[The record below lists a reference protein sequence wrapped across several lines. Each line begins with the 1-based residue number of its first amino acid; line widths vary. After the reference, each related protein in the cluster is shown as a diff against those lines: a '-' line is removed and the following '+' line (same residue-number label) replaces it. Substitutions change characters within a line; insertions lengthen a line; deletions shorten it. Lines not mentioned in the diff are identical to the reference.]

1 MADNRIELI
10 AELNPDDSIKEIKKN
25 LESITNELN
34 KNPIE
39 IKCRIAQSSISDIQN
54 QLGKLT
60 KGININ
66 VNANSIQKGLEVNKT
81 NLTQQAKEIE
91 KALNLVYPKGHTE
104 EHRAELKRLLADY
117 QQAYDIEGGWGE
129 QAQKNMTELIRFAN
143 SYRQEISLTNDDLRD
158 TQEEIKRIKRE
169 QQQLFITTDQ
179 YNALDKYARDDG
191 TTAKAMLDSALGAG
205 RWSANAN
212 TYKHDTPYY
221 WSQFAESVNQINPLR
236 DAIVNENDIIQ
247 GIKDLTEIMDKSFI
261 HIDDTLEKN
270 EKAYIQWGN
279 TVIETIN
286 SVTGRNPFEE
296 QWETYDPDVVEETVK
311 EVQKLKTANEAAAQ
325 AAKKIEYPEALD
337 IQNNTDEILSNA
349 KRVIGEGL
357 AKNAETAKDKVSRV
371 TKAVED
377 AEGSLKSFIVQV
389 EKENKSVETLTYAL
403 NEQGDAYEY
412 VGKTI
417 READNSTDLRSKD
430 LSTQWATKAEDLK
443 KFSANAEKAGAAS
456 TILKEDIE
464 ELYQLLNNANPNNGG
479 NTSTM
484 NLFLDKFDIANAK
497 LQAFNAEARKENAIA
512 NLQNRIKRLAAEVN
526 KYAEANQ
533 RATKSI
539 KQMSNGKTFASEW
552 SRITTEMAKG
562 ADLTDRELK
571 DLATD
576 MAVFK
581 KEAQAAGLAGE
592 SAFGKFLN
600 SFKTMSSYITANM
613 VFNFVKRQIREL
625 INEVTEL
632 DTAMVELRKVT
643 VATDEDFREY
653 EKTAASIA
661 KEVGASITD
670 VINATS
676 TFARLGENLED
687 ATALGRI
694 ATIYQNVGDGITE
707 AQASEDLVSVMKAF
721 NIQAKDAITVVD
733 KLNEVGNNF
742 AITSGGIGEALKRSA
757 SALATANNSL
767 SESIAL
773 ITTANTIAQNPEAVG
788 TGMKTMALRLRST
801 KTELE
806 EMGEDAEGAAENVSK
821 LRQQMLALTGVDI
834 QLDDTTFKSS
844 YQILLEISKVW
855 GRLDD
860 LSRASVLEQLF
871 GKRQANIGAAIL
883 ENGKLLERVYQT
895 SEASA
900 GSAMRE
906 QAEYAK
912 SIQYSIDNLKAAY
925 QEFAKEVISSDSVK
939 SILKIAQTFLET
951 LTGIVDIFGTLPP
964 ILATIST
971 VMGVKGHGIFPT
983 EGLTSFK
990 DGLESIKASFQ
1001 TLRSYGSI
1009 KELYSANNIN
1019 LVGLSKDDI
1028 AALQKYVDILKSGN
1042 KENISLEVAMDGTSK
1057 SAQKQAA
1064 KFRELNDMLRTGEIS
1079 QEQYEAATLSL
1090 STAQKAATIS
1100 SKALSV
1106 ALNALG
1112 NIAIMSAITLIT
1124 KGISALVDKLV
1135 VTEEELAQVRDE
1147 AVQDLQKMSSE
1158 LSDIIKKEEDIEEL
1172 VGRYKQ
1178 LILSTQDISANKDEL
1193 IKIQDSLI
1201 EKFQNER
1208 AEIDLLNDSYDETIK
1223 KIKELSDEEYSKWAS
1238 ENADKL
1244 AKAEKL
1250 ANYNVAYRDMFTDR
1264 YGVVNY
1270 SEMNKYDQV
1279 FYKGQIQNEDKLA
1292 ASLYKVK
1299 NVSKEVRK
1307 YIDDI
1312 NGASIVGGLR
1322 KDDLYLSGR
1331 LEDAYDQLD
1340 KLIKLLS
1347 ENNADENVLAPL
1359 SAQLIKIGDAI
1370 EYTDKYIQQKRLH
1383 EAEYV
1388 ETLNNTTTKAIY
1400 LLQLEGEAA
1409 DESRA
1414 KWFSNYKTI
1423 QEGFDKTVDPIIKSI
1438 QSIADGD
1445 ALSSEDFWKIMEID
1459 TNHII
1464 SDIKMVG
1471 DQFVL
1476 NQDQLIALKDQY
1488 IQSQVASIELQNEEL
1503 ENQKT
1508 QLINTIAQAEA
1519 ELSMLGARGMAVEAY
1534 RTEFAQAQ
1542 KAIRDAKEHLVELEN
1557 QQKRNN
1563 LLVEEFNSKLGDT
1576 ANYLNRLKEEV
1587 EQLTNDLDDYVK
1599 AYEYRIDR
1607 IIDNLEDEVDVLN
1620 EQKSAL
1626 QEELDVLNEQRDA
1639 IQETID
1645 NYKTVADLVQDVVD
1659 KRKEELEAEKKAIE
1673 DTYNERINKLKEET
1687 EQREDAFE
1695 YAQKLANLENA
1706 KNNKR
1711 RVYDEA
1717 RGWRYE
1723 SVKED
1728 VVKAE
1733 NDLAKFE
1740 SEREIK
1746 SLEKERDELTK
1757 TIDEQI
1763 EEQTKYAQFYKDTID
1778 EIIIK
1783 ENELLA
1789 EQILG
1794 SKWREDIANLDIETA
1809 EKFRTEYR
1817 NHNTALQNI
1826 TRTEIKLKEE
1836 AINAKDAEI
1845 KAKQEQI
1852 ESWKKYK
1859 TNVQEAVK
1867 DIKTA
1872 QEGYMSVVR
1881 ELDETEPLTL
1891 ENRGRAFDTFK
1902 TKVTGAIETITAKQ
1916 SEVDRLTSSFDGL
1929 TGDYGISFSITG
1941 VDQLQ
1946 QATELAERLAVA
1958 TSLANGTFHAN
1969 NISDIVKAMG
1979 LGYTDADLVN
1989 SWIKELIQGEH
2000 AKGGVA
2006 DYTGLAMLHG
2016 TKQKSETI
2024 FNANDSAKLY
2034 EMVHN
2039 TPNLMA
2045 DMLNQATKLSGFKLS
2060 SNENTTNSTA
2070 NTSIYIDKI
2079 VTKNPEDFARQLDRY
2094 YRTKLTESYTN
2105 KQ

>member
-1 MADNRIELI
+1 MADNTIELI
-10 AELNPDDSIKEIKKN
+10 ARIKTDDSEELIKEDIKTMSKDLQDNPLKISCVISDDSINAIKAQLGGLDDFVLNIGGIKIDDSMVNMEVSQAVSNIQNSMDRLSTIAKIDLSTDNNALGNFIDKLTELNVRNVNIEEFENRLKSLHLTIEKITPEFVRLEEGGEQILSSFAISGRDENNNLVSFVEKFNSKTGEFTKATTKITTDLSKVEKAQIKAKNETEAYQKVFNEFLTLQGKYELYGKQFGEDTSLSKQFQDISGIMEEFSNTDPIEKQREVLIRLDTALKLIKVDIDKINQAKNNTVSSDNSFYPVINKVTSESKSSNAAQLNEAKTTLNDFFKSKEI
-25 LESITNELN
+25 
-34 KNPIE
+34 
-39 IKCRIAQSSISDIQN
+39 
-54 QLGKLT
+54 
-60 KGININ
+60 
-66 VNANSIQKGLEVNKT
+66 
-81 NLTQQAKEIE
+81 
-91 KALNLVYPKGHTE
+91 
-104 EHRAELKRLLADY
+104 
-117 QQAYDIEGGWGE
+117 
-129 QAQKNMTELIRFAN
+129 
-143 SYRQEISLTNDDLRD
+143 DDSA
-158 TQEEIKRIKRE
+158 TRIKR
-169 QQQLFITTDQ
+169 
-179 YNALDKYARDDG
+179 
-191 TTAKAMLDSALGAG
+191 
-205 RWSANAN
+205 
-212 TYKHDTPYY
+212 
-221 WSQFAESVNQINPLR
+221 
-236 DAIVNENDIIQ
+236 
-247 GIKDLTEIMDKSFI
+247 
-261 HIDDTLEKN
+261 
-270 EKAYIQWGN
+270 
-279 TVIETIN
+279 
-286 SVTGRNPFEE
+286 
-296 QWETYDPDVVEETVK
+296 
-311 EVQKLKTANEAAAQ
+311 
-325 AAKKIEYPEALD
+325 
-337 IQNNTDEILSNA
+337 
-349 KRVIGEGL
+349 
-357 AKNAETAKDKVSRV
+357 
-371 TKAVED
+371 AVED
-377 AEGSLKSFIVQV
+377 SSGALQRFYVQI
-389 EKENKSVETLTYAL
+389 EKGDKSVETLTYAL
-403 NEQGDAYEY
+403 NEQGTAYEY
-412 VGKTI
+412 LGKVV
-417 READNSTDLRSKD
+417 READNSTDFRRRGINVQWD
-430 LSTQWATKAEDLK
+430 LQAEAVK
-443 KFSANAEKAGAAS
+443 KFAANVERADYS
-456 TILKEDIE
+456 TDELADDIKKLQNLLKVRGDT
-464 ELYQLLNNANPNNGG
+464 NA
-479 NTSTM
+479 M
-484 NLFLDKFDIANAK
+484 NQFLDTFDLAK
-497 LQAFNAEARKENAIA
+497 AKHQALSAEVRKNNFATA
-512 NLQNRIKRLAAEVN
+512 YSNRIKKLVADMN
-526 KYAEANQ
+526 SYAVANQ
-533 RATKSI
+533 RAVESTKR
-539 KQMSNGKTFASEW
+539 MSDGVTFADKW
-552 SRITTEMAKG
+552 ANMMSRA
-562 ADLTDRELK
+562 ADKVNLSDSELK
-571 DLATD
+571 RLNQELAI
-576 MAVFK
+576 FR
-581 KEAQAAGLAGE
+581 KEAEAAGLKGE

-600 SFKTMSSYITANM
+600 SFKTMSSYISANM

-625 INEVTEL
+625 VNEITEL

-721 NIQAKDAITVVD
+721 NIQAQDAITVVD

-1042 KENISLEVAMDGTSK
+1042 KENISLEIAMDGTSK
-1057 SAQKQAA
+1057 SAQKQAE
-1064 KFRELNDMLRTGEIS
+1064 KFRALNDMLRTGEIS

-1135 VTEEELAQVRDE
+1135 VTEEELAQVRDKT
-1147 AVQDLQKMSSE
+1147 VQDLQKMSSE
-1158 LSDIIKKEEDIEEL
+1158 LSDIIKKEEDIQEL

-1250 ANYNVAYRDMFTDR
+1250 AGYNVAYRDMFTDR

-1307 YIDDI
+1307 YIDEI
-1312 NGASIVGGLR
+1312 NGASIAEGLR

-1340 KLIKLLS
+1340 RLIKLLR

-1370 EYTDKYIQQKRLH
+1370 EYTDKYMQQKRLH

-1414 KWFSNYKTI
+1414 KWFNNYKTI

-1519 ELSMLGARGMAVEAY
+1519 ELSILGARGMAVEAY

-1542 KAIRDAKEHLVELEN
+1542 NAIRNAKGLLVELEN

-1740 SEREIK
+1740 NEQAIK

-1763 EEQTKYAQFYKDTID
+1763 EEQTRYAQFYKDTID

-1817 NHNTALQNI
+1817 NHNAALQNI

-1836 AINAKDAEI
+1836 AIKAKDAEI

-1852 ESWKKYK
+1852 DSWKKYK
-1859 TNVQEAVK
+1859 TNVQDAVK

-1916 SEVDRLTSSFDGL
+1916 GEVDRLTSSFDGL
-1929 TGDYGISFSITG
+1929 TGDYGISFSIAG

-2034 EMVHN
+2034 DMVHN

-2060 SNENTTNSTA
+2060 SNENTNNSSVSIGAINVYA
-2070 NTSIYIDKI
+2070 NNPTELTQGLDK
-2079 VTKNPEDFARQLDRY
+2079 TLDRY
-2094 YRTKLTESYTN
+2094 FRTKLTQSYTS

>member
-39 IKCRIAQSSISDIQN
+39 IKCRISQSSISDIQN

-60 KGININ
+60 KSINVN
-66 VNANSIQKGLEVNKT
+66 VNANSIQNGLEVNKT
-81 NLTQQAKEIE
+81 NLAQQAKEIE

-104 EHRAELKRLLADY
+104 ELRNELKKLLADY

-169 QQQLFITTDQ
+169 QQQLFITADQ
-179 YNALDKYARDDG
+179 YNALDNYARNNN
-191 TTAKAMLDSALGAG
+191 TNAKNMLDKALGAG

-212 TYKHDTPYY
+212 TYKFDKPYY
-221 WSQFAESVNQINPLR
+221 WSNFAESVNQINPLR
-236 DAIVNENDIIQ
+236 DAIIDEGDIIQ
-247 GIKDLTEIMDKSFI
+247 GIKDLSEFMDKSFI

-270 EKAYIQWGN
+270 EEAYIQWGN

-286 SVTGRNPFEE
+286 SVTGRNPFGE
-296 QWETYDPDVVEETVK
+296 QWATYDPDAVEETVQ
-311 EVQKLKTANEAAAQ
+311 EVQRLKAANEAAAQ
-325 AAKKIEYPEALD
+325 AAKKIEYPKALD

-349 KRVIGEGL
+349 KRVISEGL
-357 AKNAETAKDKVSRV
+357 AQNAETAKDKVSRV

-389 EKENKSVETLTYAL
+389 EKENKSIETLTYAL

-526 KYAEANQ
+526 KYAETNQ
-533 RATKSI
+533 RATKSMQ
-539 KQMSNGKTFASEW
+539 QMSNGKTFAVEW

-571 DLATD
+571 DLSAD
-576 MAVFK
+576 MAVFR

-592 SAFGKFLN
+592 TAFGKFLN

-613 VFNFVKRQIREL
+613 VFNFAKRQIREL
-625 INEVTEL
+625 VNEVTAV

-643 VATDEDFREY
+643 EATDEQFAAFAISAGKTGREL
-653 EKTAASIA
+653 
-661 KEVGASITD
+661 GASISD

-676 TFARLGENLED
+676 TFSRAGFSLPEAEE
-687 ATALGRI
+687 LGRI
-694 ATIYQNVGDGITE
+694 ATLYKNVGDGIDIE
-707 AQASEDLVSVMKAF
+707 GASESIISVMKAF
-721 NIQAKDAITVVD
+721 NIEAEESERIIDRINKVS
-733 KLNEVGNNF
+733 NNF
-742 AITSGGIGEALKRSA
+742 AIDSGGLGLALQRVA
-757 SALATANNSL
+757 SAMRAANNTL
-767 SESIAL
+767 DETIAL
-773 ITTANTIAQNPEAVG
+773 TTVANEIVQNPEMVAQGWRTV
-788 TGMKTMALRLRST
+788 ALRIRGA

-806 EMGEDAEGAAENVSK
+806 DAGLETDGMVESTAK
-821 LRQQMLALTGVDI
+821 LRDLIKGISGVDI
-834 QLDDTTFKSS
+834 MIDENNFKST
-844 YQILLEISKVW
+844 YQIISELGKVWNNIKDVDQASLLEAIAGKRQSNIVAAALTNYE
-855 GRLDD
+855 RLDD
-860 LSRASVLEQLF
+860 VLQMS
-871 GKRQANIGAAIL
+871 ID
-883 ENGKLLERVYQT
+883 
-895 SEASA
+895 SM
-900 GSAMRE
+900 GSARAE
-906 QAEYAK
+906 QEEYAK
-912 SIQYSIDNLKAAY
+912 SIQYSIDTLKAAY
-925 QEFAKEVISSDSVK
+925 QDFADSVINSDFVKNLLKTAQSFLEVLTTIIDEFGALPTLLTSIVAIGGLKNIGLFGKWSDSVV
-939 SILKIAQTFLET
+939 T
-951 LTGIVDIFGTLPP
+951 LTDKLSALRQVANYDFGKLYK
-964 ILATIST
+964 IYEIN
-971 VMGVKGHGIFPT
+971 MNDFKGFSPK
-983 EGLTSFK
+983 E
-990 DGLESIKASFQ
+990 IKS
-1001 TLRSYGSI
+1001 
-1009 KELYSANNIN
+1009 
-1019 LVGLSKDDI
+1019 
-1028 AALQKYVDILKSGN
+1028 LQDYVDLMGKGKVSTEQFNEIFAESRD
-1042 KENISLEVAMDGTSK
+1042 EVVN
-1057 SAQKQAA
+1057 AA
-1064 KFRELNDMLRTGEIS
+1064 KGFEKLNKSYRYGAVSEEEYA
-1079 QEQYEAATLSL
+1079 QATQNLAL
-1090 STAQKAATIS
+1090 TQKTATTT
-1100 SKALSV
+1100 SKALSI
-1106 ALNALG
+1106 ALNTLANVG
-1112 NIAIMSAITLIT
+1112 IMIAINLAI
-1124 KGISALVDKLV
+1124 KGISTLVDKLI
-1135 VTEEELAQVRDE
+1135 VTKEELDEVRNSAIQGIE
-1147 AVQDLQKMSSE
+1147 NLSNSVSE
-1158 LSDIIKKEEDIEEL
+1158 LTQKEDEVDEL
-1172 VGRYKQ
+1172 VKRYRT
-1178 LILSTQDISANKDEL
+1178 LINSTKDVSANKDEL
-1193 IKIQDSLI
+1193 LKIQNDIIDKFGAEKDSL
-1201 EKFQNER
+1201 
-1208 AEIDLLNDSYDETIK
+1208 DLLNDAYDTTIA
-1223 KIKELSDEEYSKWAS
+1223 KIKELSDEEYKRIKR
-1238 ENADKL
+1238 ENSTDIARLKRIL
-1244 AKAEKL
+1244 G
-1250 ANYNVAYRDMFTDR
+1250 YNVGYLDDYTDDV
-1264 YGVVNY
+1264 GGATDIF
-1270 SEMNKYDQV
+1270 SKKWIKDTDQ
-1279 FYKGQIQNEDKLA
+1279 LA
-1292 ASLYKVK
+1292 ASLYLIEGVSEDIENIWKDIEGINFEDKFGNK
-1299 NVSKEVRK
+1299 N
-1307 YIDDI
+1307 
-1312 NGASIVGGLR
+1312 NLF
-1322 KDDLYLSGR
+1322 LSGDIY
-1331 LEDAYDQLD
+1331 EAYAQLG
-1340 KLIKLLS
+1340 KLIDAINDSGIVNK
-1347 ENNADENVLAPL
+1347 EETLAPIVTRYTEIG
-1359 SAQLIKIGDAI
+1359 QIIKEIDN
-1370 EYTDKYIQQKRLH
+1370 YLQQKNAH

-1388 ETLNNTTTKAIY
+1388 EVVGLASTATLAKLKELN
-1400 LLQLEGEAA
+1400 QAA
-1409 DESRA
+1409 EDTRSV
-1414 KWFSNYKTI
+1414 WFENFKQI

-1445 ALSSEDFWKIMEID
+1445 SLSSEDFWKIMELD
-1459 TNHII
+1459 TNHILT
-1464 SDIKMVG
+1464 DIKMVG

-1488 IQSQVASIELQNEEL
+1488 IQSQVDSIKLQNEEI

-1519 ELSMLGARGMAVEAY
+1519 ELSILGARGMAVEAY

-1542 KAIRDAKEHLVELEN
+1542 KAIRDAKGRLVELEN

-1563 LLVEEFNSKLGDT
+1563 ILVEEFNSKLGDT
-1576 ANYLNRLKEEV
+1576 ANYINRLKKEV

-1626 QEELDVLNEQRDA
+1626 QEELDVLIEQRDT

-1706 KNNKR
+1706 RNNKR

-1733 NDLAKFE
+1733 NDLAAFE
-1740 SEREIK
+1740 NSQAIK
-1746 SLEKERDELTK
+1746 ALEKERDEVIK

-1763 EEQTKYAQFYKDTID
+1763 EEQDKYAKYYKDTLD
-1778 EIIIK
+1778 EIINQ
-1783 ENELLA
+1783 ERELLA

-1794 SKWREDIANLDIETA
+1794 SNWRIDIANLDIETA

-1817 NHNTALQNI
+1817 NHNAALQNI

-1836 AINAKDAEI
+1836 AIKAKDAEI
-1845 KAKQEQI
+1845 KSKQEQI
-1852 ESWKKYK
+1852 NAWKKYK
-1859 TNVQEAVK
+1859 TDVQNAVK
-1867 DIKTA
+1867 DVKEA
-1872 QEGYMSVVR
+1872 QEGYMKIVR
-1881 ELDETEPLTL
+1881 ELDEKEPLTL
-1891 ENRGRAFDTFK
+1891 DNRATAFESFK
-1902 TKVTGAIETITAKQ
+1902 NRVVAAIGNITSMQ
-1916 SEVDRLTSSFDGL
+1916 SQIDNITSSFDGDH
-1929 TGDYGISFSITG
+1929 TYSMSFNIGNKGDLEDANATLGDIKNNFNDIADVAMRNFMAFNRQEG
-1941 VDQLQ
+1941 VVTWGSNDRSYSG
-1946 QATELAERLAVA
+1946 AWGSPEIFG
-1958 TSLANGTFHAN
+1958 SHAN
-1969 NISDIVKAMG
+1969 
-1979 LGYTDADLVN
+1979 
-1989 SWIKELIQGEH
+1989 
-2000 AKGGVA
+2000 GGVA

-2016 TKQKSETI
+2016 TKQRSETI

-2060 SNENTTNSTA
+2060 SNENTNNSSVSIGAINVYA
-2070 NTSIYIDKI
+2070 NNPTELTQGLDK
-2079 VTKNPEDFARQLDRY
+2079 TLDRY
-2094 YRTKLTESYTN
+2094 FRTKLTQSYTS